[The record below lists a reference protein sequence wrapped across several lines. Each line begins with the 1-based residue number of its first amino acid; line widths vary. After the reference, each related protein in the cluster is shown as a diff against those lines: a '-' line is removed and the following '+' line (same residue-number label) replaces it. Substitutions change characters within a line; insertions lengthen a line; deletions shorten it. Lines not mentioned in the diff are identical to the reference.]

1 MIDDDQILIN
11 HSFTSHKQ
19 NLRTR
24 ARYVYATFAR
34 KLLTIRASVKAYQI
48 HTSGEFQEN
57 FMMMMKP
64 LMCLLRALA

>member
-19 NLRTR
+19 NRER
-24 ARYVYATFAR
+24 KRYVYATFAR

>member
-19 NLRTR
+19 NLPR

-57 FMMMMKP
+57 FMMMMMP